1 VLVAP
6 SYLESLRSLLGD
18 MGWEIE
24 VATSAEDL
32 KLALAENPPQVL
44 ILGADLPEADG
55 FELCQTLKRQADR
68 HEPRVI
74 MVTDQHD
81 SDQQLRAFQA
91 GADEI
96 LTMPISRVQLVLRVQ
111 AQLLISRL
119 SAA

>member
-6 SYLESLRSLLGD
+6 SYLESLRSLLSD
-18 MGWEIE
+18 MGWEIQ
-24 VATSAEDL
+24 VASSVEDL
-32 KLALAENPPQVL
+32 KMALAENPPQVL

-55 FELCQTLKRQADR
+55 FELCESLKRSADTCD
-68 HEPRVI
+68 PRVI
-74 MVTDQHD
+74 MVTDHHD
-81 SDQQLRAFQA
+81 SDQQMRAFEA